1 MNYSLACSW
10 PVSLVA
16 TILNVTVDQT
26 DFNGGLLEKSCCWLT
41 SLTHLL
47 IQTLLTSLQLTLLS
61 VSATSS
67 LPACLSLFI
76 SSSTPAGLVVSWVQL
91 PSGPMDGWAYG
102 CSDAPCCASTQPSFF
117 FVSLLDHLSPSPF
130 SLFNPTV
137 GFSGTTDS
145 TLGQELCFLFLF
157 EHSSNRGVMQCTHT
171 HTHTWDTDKQYR
183 HTL

>member
-1 MNYSLACSW
+1 MEDYLKKA
-10 PVSLVA
+10 V
-16 TILNVTVDQT
+16 VD
-26 DFNGGLLEKSCCWLT
+26 S
-41 SLTHLL
+41 HPLL
-47 IQTLLTSLQLTLLS
+47 IFLSQLFS
-61 VSATSS
+61 HKSSAHPFLCLRHF
-67 LPACLSLFI
+67 LPPCLLSLFI

-91 PSGPMDGWAYG
+91 PSGPIDGWAYG
-102 CSDAPCCASTQPSFF
+102 CSDAPYCASTQPSFF
-117 FVSLLDHLSPSPF
+117 FVSLLDHLSLSAF

-145 TLGQELCFLFLF
+145 TLGQVLCFLFLF